1 MTAAPLCAASL
12 ANPVPAQAGT
22 PKKSTKTPESSD
34 AFWSARMPTAWF
46 AASAF
51 RMARAKSFLKIGRLP
66 ESARRRSTSASMR
79 GLSSGRT
86 TTFMG
91 AASSA
96 CA

>member
-51 RMARAKSFLKIGRLP
+51 RMARFR
-66 ESARRRSTSASMR
+66 
-79 GLSSGRT
+79 
-86 TTFMG
+86 
-91 AASSA
+91 
-96 CA
+96 